1 MRKPILVPYWSTWN
15 YSIRIVSDQ
24 RSKRISHASQL
35 LLHLANNAVR
45 TQIHNYLCQ
54 ECGGFCQGYG
64 RIKVH
69 SCLLKRRERTL
80 AARSEVLEM
89 LGVKNGSWIGRL
101 DDDSPKVKWV
111 RRVYPRVDYTQA
123 PWTVAMLR
131 QPS

>member
-1 MRKPILVPYWSTWN
+1 M
-15 YSIRIVSDQ
+15 SDQ
-24 RSKRISHASQL
+24 RSKRVSHAAQL
-35 LLHLANNAVR
+35 FLHLANNAVR

-54 ECGGFCQGYG
+54 ECGGFRQGYG
-64 RIKVH
+64 RIEVH
-69 SCLLKRRERTL
+69 SFLLKRRERTL

-89 LGVKNGSWIGRL
+89 LGVKNGRWIGRL